1 MNTKMF
7 EIRDR
12 GTLIPVIA
20 TKLVAPTLNE
30 AEAFLLQRAGYSP
43 SMKQVLVSR
52 IEGGD
57 CKSGYTPFDWLNGT
71 RTMLKAHEYIEKC
84 FDELES
90 GAVVDV
96 EYILGE
102 TNKMKQSERFIN
114 S

>member
-1 MNTKMF
+1 
-7 EIRDR
+7 
-12 GTLIPVIA
+12 
-20 TKLVAPTLNE
+20 
-30 AEAFLLQRAGYSP
+30 
-43 SMKQVLVSR
+43 
-52 IEGGD
+52 
-57 CKSGYTPFDWLNGT
+57 
-71 RTMLKAHEYIEKC
+71 MLKAHEYIEKC